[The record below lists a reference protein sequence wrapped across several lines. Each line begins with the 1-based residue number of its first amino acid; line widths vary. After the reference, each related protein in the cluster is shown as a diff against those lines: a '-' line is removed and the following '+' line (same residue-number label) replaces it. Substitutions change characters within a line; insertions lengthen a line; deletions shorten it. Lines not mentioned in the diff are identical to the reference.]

1 MSTLKLNIYDRT
13 NKKEIAKTYTAE
25 SYELMLGT
33 VEDIMDVIDIDKAS
47 NNIEIAKMIVKCY
60 KQLKPFLKDIFTG
73 LTDDELKGVKVSE
86 LVPLF
91 KDIVQTI
98 IEDISLAKSGN

>member
-1 MSTLKLNIYDRT
+1 MSTLKLNIYDPK
-13 NKKEIAKTYTAE
+13 NKNEIVKTYTAE

-33 VEDIMDVIDIDKAS
+33 VEDIMEVIDIDKAS

-60 KQLKPFLKDIFTG
+60 KQLRPFLKDIFTG
-73 LTDDELKGVKVSE
+73 LTDDELKCVKVKE

>member
-1 MSTLKLNIYDRT
+1 MSTLKLNIYDRE
-13 NKKEIAKTYTAE
+13 NKKQILKTYTAE

-33 VEDIMDVIDIDKAS
+33 VEDIMEVIDIDNATDNVK
-47 NNIEIAKMIVKCY
+47 IAGMVVRCY

-73 LTDDELKGVKVSE
+73 LTDEELKGVKVNE
-86 LVPLF
+86 LIPLF

>member
-1 MSTLKLNIYDRT
+1 MSTLKLNVYKSE
-13 NKKEIAKTYTAE
+13 NKNEIEKTYTAE

-33 VEDIMDVIDIDKAS
+33 VEDIMEVIDFDKAI

-60 KQLKPFLKDIFTG
+60 KQLKPFLKDIFAG
-73 LTDDELKGVKVSE
+73 LTDDELKRVKVNE

-91 KDIVQTI
+91 KDIIQTI

>member
-1 MSTLKLNIYDRT
+1 MSTLKLNIYDRE

-33 VEDIMDVIDIDKAS
+33 VEDIMEVIDLDKAT
-47 NNIEIAKMIVKCY
+47 NNIEIAKMIIKCY
-60 KQLKPFLKDIFTG
+60 QQLKPFLKDIFKG
-73 LTDDELKGVKVSE
+73 LTDEELKGVKVNE

-91 KDIVQTI
+91 KDIIQTI

>member
-1 MSTLKLNIYDRT
+1 MSTLKLNIYDLT

>member
-1 MSTLKLNIYDRT
+1 MSTLKLNIYDRK
-13 NKKEIAKTYTAE
+13 NKNEIAKTYTAE

-33 VEDIMDVIDIDKAS
+33 VEDIMEVIDIDKAS

-73 LTDDELKGVKVSE
+73 LTDDELKGVKVNE

>member
-1 MSTLKLNIYDRT
+1 MSTLKLNIYDPK
-13 NKKEIAKTYTAE
+13 NKNEIAKTYTAE

-33 VEDIMDVIDIDKAS
+33 VEDIMEVIDIDKAS

-60 KQLKPFLKDIFTG
+60 KQLRPFLKDIFTG
-73 LTDDELKGVKVSE
+73 LTDDELKCVKVKE